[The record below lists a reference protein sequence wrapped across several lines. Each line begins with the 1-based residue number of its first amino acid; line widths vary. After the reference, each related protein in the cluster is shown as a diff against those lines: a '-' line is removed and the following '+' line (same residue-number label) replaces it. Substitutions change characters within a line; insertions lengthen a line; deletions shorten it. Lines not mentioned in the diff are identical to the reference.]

1 MKKLEE
7 YINENRAQFETDSPG
22 RNHEEKFL
30 KLLQDQDRIGNANR
44 FSRNNRLLQIAA
56 TIIILAGF
64 GFGIMAILNNPATPE
79 LKAESTL
86 PAEILEIE
94 QYYQVQTQEKLDR
107 IETLTGSGPEATR
120 VKVMLTREIESLNA
134 SSASLK
140 SEYLKGTR
148 DERLIDAI
156 KNNYKVLSGL
166 LDKVVDELAR
176 PADHSSE
183 TINQKLNTQKYG
195 STIS

>member
-1 MKKLEE
+1 MKRLED
-7 YINENRAQFETDSPG
+7 YINENRTHFETNTPG
-22 RNHEEKFL
+22 KNHEERFL
-30 KLLQDQDRIGNANR
+30 KLLQDQGRIRGADRFAR
-44 FSRNNRLLQIAA
+44 YNRLFQVAA
-56 TIIILAGF
+56 IIIILAGF
-64 GFGIMAILNNPATPE
+64 GAGILAILNNPTAHE
-79 LKAESTL
+79 LKAEHKL
-86 PAEILEIE
+86 PADILEIE
-94 QYYQVQTQEKLDR
+94 QYYNAQTQAKLDQ
-107 IETLTGSGPEATR
+107 IETLSGSGPEATK

-140 SEYLKGTR
+140 SEYLQGTQ

-156 KNNYKVLSGL
+156 KNNYRVLSGL

-183 TINQKLNTQKYG
+183 KINQKLNTQKYG